1 MKRKGIILGTLA
13 VLLLLACSLA
23 FAGGGKGEA
32 AGAKKAYTVAFAN
45 VWEGNTWGV
54 QSKAE
59 FYAEVDRQKAAGR
72 VGQVYYSNP
81 NFNADKQVSDLED
94 LFTKNI
100 DILVIQPVNP
110 PAVTPIIEKFTAKG
124 TIVIPCVS
132 PLATDKY
139 AATLLQDDEEFGAIG
154 AQFLADKLKG
164 KGNIIVLD
172 GMDGITVAVGRWAG
186 AKKVFDKYP
195 GIKILGKTF
204 ADWDYAKGKT
214 ASENFLAAFPQID
227 GVWASGGDMTR
238 GAIEAFVEA
247 GRPLVP
253 MFGEDSNGFLKLW
266 KKYKGQGK
274 FDAIG
279 SSTAHLLLCRRAE
292 ARAGHR
298 RRQGRG
304 RQGRAEG
311 PDLPHPEDHR
321 AGDGEDRPPRPARLV
336 LGQHP
341 HERRADQEAVPGR
354 LIARSAPWSWS

>member
-1 MKRKGIILGTLA
+1 MKRKGIIAGTLA

-23 FAGGGKGEA
+23 FAAGGKGET
-32 AGAKKAYTVAFAN
+32 GAKKAYTVAFAN

-59 FYAEVDRQKAAGR
+59 FYAEVDRQKASGR

-94 LFTKNI
+94 MFTKNI
-100 DILVIQPVNP
+100 DILIIQAVNP
-110 PAVTPIIEKFTAKG
+110 PAVSPIIEKFAAKG

-139 AATLLQDDEEFGAIG
+139 AATLLQDDAEFGAIG

-172 GMDGITVAVGRWAG
+172 GMDGITVAIGRWAG

-279 SSTAHLLLCRRAE
+279 SSLPTYFF
-292 ARAGHR
+292 
-298 RRQGRG
+298 
-304 RQGRAEG
+304 AEG
-311 PDLPHPEDHR
+311 LKLGLDIADGKVVVGKDVKKDQVFHTQKITEQVMMKIVREDLPDSFWANTHMNDEQIKK
-321 AGDGEDRPPRPARLV
+321 LF
-336 LGQHP
+336 
-341 HERRADQEAVPGR
+341 PGG
-354 LIARSAPWSWS
+354 

>member
-1 MKRKGIILGTLA
+1 MKRKGTILVAL
-13 VLLLLACSLA
+13 VLMLLLSCALV
-23 FAGGGKGEA
+23 FAGGKGEGK
-32 AGAKKAYTVAFAN
+32 GAKKAYTVAFAN

-94 LFTKNI
+94 MFTKNI
-100 DILVIQPVNP
+100 DILIIQAVNP
-110 PAVTPIIEKFTAKG
+110 PAVTPIIEKFAAKG
-124 TIVIPCVS
+124 TVIVPCVS

-139 AATLLQDDEEFGAIG
+139 SACLLQDDEEFGAIG

-164 KGNIIVLD
+164 QGNIIVLD
-172 GMDGITVAVGRWAG
+172 GMDGITVAIGRWAG

-204 ADWDYAKGKT
+204 ADWDYAKGKAAT
-214 ASENFLAAFPQID
+214 ENFLAAFPQID
-227 GVWASGGDMTR
+227 GVWASGGDMAR

-266 KKYKGQGK
+266 KKYRGQGK

-279 SSTAHLLLCRRAE
+279 SSLPTYFF
-292 ARAGHR
+292 
-298 RRQGRG
+298 
-304 RQGRAEG
+304 AEG
-311 PDLPHPEDHR
+311 LKLGLDIAEGKVVVGKDVEKNQVFHTQKITEEVMMKIVREDLPDSFWANTHMNDEQIKK
-321 AGDGEDRPPRPARLV
+321 LF
-336 LGQHP
+336 
-341 HERRADQEAVPGR
+341 PGG
-354 LIARSAPWSWS
+354 

>member
-1 MKRKGIILGTLA
+1 MKGKVLFSGVIAIFLA
-13 VLLLLACSLA
+13 LTCGLV
-23 FAGGGKGEA
+23 FAGGAREGTT
-32 AGAKKAYTVAFAN
+32 AKKAYTVAFAN

-94 LFTKNI
+94 LYTKNI
-100 DILVIQPVNP
+100 DILIIQAVNP
-110 PAVTPIIEKFTAKG
+110 PAVSSIIEKFAAKG
-124 TIVIPCVS
+124 TIIIPCVS

-139 AATLLQDDEEFGAIG
+139 AATLLQDDKEFGAIG
-154 AQFLADKLKG
+154 AQFLADKLGG

-186 AKKVFDKYP
+186 AKEVFDKYP
-195 GIKILGKTF
+195 GIKVLGKTF

-247 GRPLVP
+247 KRPLVP

-279 SSTAHLLLCRRAE
+279 SSLPTYFF
-292 ARAGHR
+292 
-298 RRQGRG
+298 
-304 RQGRAEG
+304 AEG
-311 PDLPHPEDHR
+311 LKLGLDIADGKVKVGKDIPKDQVFHTQKITEQVMMKIVRPDLPDSFWSNTHMDDEHIKK
-321 AGDGEDRPPRPARLV
+321 LF
-336 LGQHP
+336 
-341 HERRADQEAVPGR
+341 PGG
-354 LIARSAPWSWS
+354 